1 MELISFYSLS
11 YLVLFVQCLILLPRL
26 KLSRSKFL
34 LFLCLIIVAQ
44 TTSFAGC
51 LFPPNGVDFLIT
63 LLVSPIVGKNVIFL
77 FYFFNYVIFRRF
89 CLNFSSISLK
99 FLFITLI
106 SEKTILIF
114 EFSTL

>member
-63 LLVSPIVGKNVIFL
+63 LFVPPIIGKNVIF
-77 FYFFNYVIFRRF
+77 YFINYVIFRRF